1 MPLSSDNSAY
11 ANKWD
16 LTQISAEKKCDY
28 LCHKY
33 SNKCHT
39 HKKKR
44 ENSTEVCAK
53 RPVRLYSCL
62 EFLNISQHLFL
73 GLHYITAS

>member
-39 HKKKR
+39 KKKEKIAQKSVLR
-44 ENSTEVCAK
+44 DQCGSIAVW
-53 RPVRLYSCL
+53 S
-62 EFLNISQHLFL
+62 F
-73 GLHYITAS
+73 